1 MATVRGSPGALG
13 SEISGAPAALRTP
26 GALGFAVVVAIVL
39 LPLAVVLVAIAGA
52 SWHPPSDLAV
62 EVMRISEVGGRHTP
76 LVGAHS
82 RYGWDHPGPLLFWG
96 LAPFR
101 WRFGTTGVLV
111 GVVVL
116 NALAIVGA
124 LLIAR
129 RRGGL
134 PLVVLVGGAVLTLTW
149 ALGPSLL
156 ADPWNPWVAVLPF
169 FTFVL
174 LAWDLADGHLWALP
188 WLVGV
193 GTFLVQTHL
202 GYTLLVLG
210 LGLVAALLA
219 LGAVRHQSA
228 GDRAAAGLTA
238 RRSGL
243 AALAVAAVLW
253 IPPVLQQVFGAE
265 GNLSAILRFV
275 RNPSEP
281 AVGWRTAW
289 GILGTEL
296 GFPGAW
302 LAGRELDVFGVRTGS
317 TVPAVVLLFATA
329 ALGAVAWRS
338 GATSAGRLATL
349 ALTASVLG
357 VVSGARVTGAVGSYL
372 VRWWWVIAAVVWLA
386 VGWSIWSLLSRTRIR
401 GALATVAV
409 VGLLALGGLTAGR
422 AVSAHVPGEQDS
434 VAIGQLGDQIADA
447 LGDEGAYVVDWTDA
461 RDWGAVGAGVFVDLE
476 RRGLAVE
483 AASRFAPVFGSW
495 RTAPV
500 QAGDGL
506 LLVVG
511 ADDVARGFEPPPDAT
526 VIAQYEPLTAT
537 EQERLDGLQQQIR
550 GSLGSTGEPDW
561 TLADSA
567 FGRQVLRDQGAP
579 AHLVDELSELHARGS
594 AYTVFL
600 QPHR

>member
-1 MATVRGSPGALG
+1 
-13 SEISGAPAALRTP
+13 
-26 GALGFAVVVAIVL
+26 
-39 LPLAVVLVAIAGA
+39 
-52 SWHPPSDLAV
+52 
-62 EVMRISEVGGRHTP
+62 MRISEVGGRHTP

-82 RYGWDHPGPLLFWG
+82 CYGWDHPGPLLFWG
-96 LAPFR
+96 LAPFK

-116 NALAIVGA
+116 NASAIVGA
-124 LLIAR
+124 MVIAR

-156 ADPWNPWVAVLPF
+156 ADPWNPWAVVLPF

-174 LAWDLADGHLWALP
+174 LAWDLADGELRALP

-193 GTFLVQTHL
+193 GTYLVQTHV
-202 GYTLLVLG
+202 GYTPLVLG
-210 LGLVAALLA
+210 LGLAAALLA
-219 LGAVRHQSA
+219 RGAVRHRSA
-228 GDRAAAGLTA
+228 EGGAVGRSTA

-243 AALAVAAVLW
+243 AVLVVAAVLW
-253 IPPVLQQVFGAE
+253 IPPVLQQLFGAE
-265 GNLSAILRFV
+265 GNLTAILRFV

-281 AVGWRTAW
+281 AIGWRNAW

-302 LAGRELDVFGVRTGS
+302 LGGRELDVFGVRTSS
-317 TVPAVVLLFATA
+317 TLPALVLLLATA
-329 ALGAVAWRS
+329 ALGAVAWRR
-338 GATSAGRLATL
+338 GAASAGRLAIL
-349 ALTASVLG
+349 AVVASGLG
-357 VVSGARVTGAVGSYL
+357 VVAGARVTGAVGSYL
-372 VRWWWVIAAVVWLA
+372 VRWWWVIAAVVWLS
-386 VGWSIWSLLSRTRIR
+386 VGWSTWSLLSRTRAR
-401 GALATVAV
+401 RAVATVAV
-409 VGLLALGGLTAGR
+409 VGLLALAGLMAGR
-422 AVSAHVPGEQDS
+422 AVSAHVPGERDS
-434 VAIGQLGDQIADA
+434 VAIGQLGDQIAGA

-483 AASRFAPVFGSW
+483 AASRFTPAFGSW

-511 ADDVARGFEPPPDAT
+511 ADDIARGFEAPPDAT
-526 VIAQYEPLTAT
+526 VIAHYEPLTAT
-537 EQERLDGLQQQIR
+537 EQQRLEALQQEIR
-550 GSLGSTGEPDW
+550 GSLDGGSLDSAEDPDW

-567 FGRQVLRDQGAP
+567 FGRQVLRDRGAP
-579 AHLVDELSELHARGS
+579 ADLVDELSELRARGS
-594 AYTVFL
+594 AYSVFL

>member
-1 MATVRGSPGALG
+1 MATVRGSPGAIG
-13 SEISGAPAALRTP
+13 SEISGAPAALRTR
-26 GALGFAVVVAIVL
+26 GALGFAAVVAVVL

-156 ADPWNPWVAVLPF
+156 ADPWNPWAAVLPF

-174 LAWDLADGHLWALP
+174 LAWDLADGEVRALP

-193 GTFLVQTHL
+193 GTYLVQTHV
-202 GYTLLVLG
+202 GYTPLVLG
-210 LGLVAALLA
+210 LGLAAALLA
-219 LGAVRHQSA
+219 RGAVRHRPA
-228 GDRAAAGLTA
+228 EDGAVAASTA
-238 RRSGL
+238 RRSSL
-243 AALAVAAVLW
+243 AALVVAAVLW
-253 IPPVLQQVFGAE
+253 IPPVLQQLFGAE
-265 GNLSAILRFV
+265 GNLAAILRFA

-302 LAGRELDVFGVRTGS
+302 LAGRELDVFGVRTSS
-317 TVPAVVLLFATA
+317 TLPALVLLIATA
-329 ALGAVAWRS
+329 ALGAVAWRR
-338 GATSAGRLATL
+338 GAASAGRLAIL
-349 ALTASVLG
+349 ALVASGLG
-357 VVSGARVTGAVGSYL
+357 VVSGARVTGAVGQL
-372 VRWWWVIAAVVWLA
+372 
-386 VGWSIWSLLSRTRIR
+386 
-401 GALATVAV
+401 
-409 VGLLALGGLTAGR
+409 
-422 AVSAHVPGEQDS
+422 PG
-434 VAIGQLGDQIADA
+434 
-447 LGDEGAYVVDWTDA
+447 
-461 RDWGAVGAGVFVDLE
+461 
-476 RRGLAVE
+476 
-483 AASRFAPVFGSW
+483 P
-495 RTAPV
+495 
-500 QAGDGL
+500 
-506 LLVVG
+506 LVVG
-511 ADDVARGFEPPPDAT
+511 DRGRRLAVRRLVDLVAA
-526 VIAQYEPLTAT
+526 
-537 EQERLDGLQQQIR
+537 
-550 GSLGSTGEPDW
+550 
-561 TLADSA
+561 LADPSPESGRDGGGGGA
-567 FGRQVLRDQGAP
+567 ARDGRADGWTRPFGSCPGRAGLGRDRA
-579 AHLVDELSELHARGS
+579 ARR
-594 AYTVFL
+594 AD
-600 QPHR
+600 RRRAR